1 MIDNNNKL
9 MNVEELC
16 AFLNVS
22 KVTGYRLIES
32 RKIAF
37 YKIKG
42 CIRISKE
49 DVLKFLEDSKVETIK
64 Y

>member
-1 MIDNNNKL
+1 MINNNDKL
-9 MNVEELC
+9 MSIEELC
-16 AFLNVS
+16 NFLNVS
-22 KVTGYRLIES
+22 KTTGYRLIES

-42 CIRISKE
+42 CIRISKK